1 MTFSY
6 KYQRIVDI
14 REVQQKAVELEV
26 HETRTQLSAVELSK
40 QEIIDDLHTLYN
52 EKEQKQL
59 IGIRVQEL
67 QNFESYELYISN
79 KLKVTQ
85 NSSDQLKN
93 QLVLKQERLLT
104 VSQEAK
110 KWDRLKE
117 NAYAT
122 HSEHQKQLEQKA
134 LDELTTTRFQL
145 SGGMK

>member
-59 IGIRVQEL
+59 MGIRVQEL
-67 QNFESYELYISN
+67 QNYEAYQLYISN

-93 QLVLKQERLLT
+93 QLVLKEERLLT
-104 VSQEAK
+104 VSQETK

-122 HSEHQKQLEQKA
+122 HSEHQKRLEQKA

-145 SGGMK
+145 SGTK